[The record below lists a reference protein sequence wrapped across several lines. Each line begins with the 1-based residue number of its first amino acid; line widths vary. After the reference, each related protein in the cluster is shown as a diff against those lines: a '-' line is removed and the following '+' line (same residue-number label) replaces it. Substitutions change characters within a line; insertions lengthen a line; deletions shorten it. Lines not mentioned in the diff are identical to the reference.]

1 MPELSDSER
10 RAWEESLAVL
20 REANHGSRS

>member
-20 REANHGSRS
+20 REANQRIAI

>member
-1 MPELSDSER
+1 MLELSDRER

-20 REANHGSRS
+20 REATQRIAI